1 MVLDLFYSHIHSLL
15 LPHTPLRRIVAR
27 GPHPYRVRSEG
38 HRTFPRAKNHSPA
51 LNFYTSVRTGAAL
64 SSSVPCKKVQHQ
76 WCWTFLLLVYTLDVI
91 YTRFCTY
98 TNTHPPTSI
107 PDAFGCVW
115 TFPRPIKH
123 ATGMIDTLTSF
134 GSAFQVLCHA
144 EKSDSISCRTFLAGA
159 LGLEPRAYGFGDRRS
174 TN

>member
-115 TFPRPIKH
+115 TFPRAKNCSTVRNFYTSVRTGAALSSPC
-123 ATGMIDTLTSF
+123 AT
-134 GSAFQVLCHA
+134 Q
-144 EKSDSISCRTFLAGA
+144 KSPTA
-159 LGLEPRAYGFGDRRS
+159 
-174 TN
+174 